1 MQTKEQNEQTSTQ
14 KQTVNKWLSR
24 LMFSRM
30 LEEKNA
36 AKKIAYIALMTA
48 FCVVANM
55 LEIKLGSVQ
64 FSLTILISGLT
75 GMVIGGGA
83 GFCACFLGDLIGF
96 FLHPF
101 GEYSPFIGISTGLMA
116 LFIGWAF
123 YLFEQPQK
131 GIYLKLGVACLL
143 IFIVCTCGITTL
155 YLNLAWKKSMTFW
168 EYLPFRLFVEGQ
180 IYNSLVNSALVVL
193 GLPALSKLKILK
205 ILS

>member
-14 KQTVNKWLSR
+14 KQTVNKWLNR

>member
-14 KQTVNKWLSR
+14 KQTVNKWLSS

>member
-1 MQTKEQNEQTSTQ
+1 MQEKEQEQTQ
-14 KQTVNKWLSR
+14 NKSASQLFNR
-24 LMFSRM
+24 LFFSRM

-36 AKKIAYIALMTA
+36 AKKIAFIALMTA

-64 FSLTILISGLT
+64 FSLTIFISGLT

-101 GEYSPFIGISTGLMA
+101 GEYSPFIGISTALMA

-155 YLNLAWKKSMTFW
+155 YLNLVWKKSMTFW

-205 ILS
+205 ILP

>member
-14 KQTVNKWLSR
+14 KQTAKKWLSR

-131 GIYLKLGVACLL
+131 GIYLKLGAACLL

-155 YLNLAWKKSMTFW
+155 YLNLVWKKSMTFW

-180 IYNSLVNSALVVL
+180 IYNSLVNSVLVVL

-205 ILS
+205 ILP

>member
-24 LMFSRM
+24 LMFSRT

-155 YLNLAWKKSMTFW
+155 YLNLVWKKSMTFW

>member
-14 KQTVNKWLSR
+14 KQTAKKWLSR

-155 YLNLAWKKSMTFW
+155 YLNLVWKKSMTFW
-168 EYLPFRLFVEGQ
+168 KYLPFRLFVEGQ
-180 IYNSLVNSALVVL
+180 IYNSLVNSVLVVL

-205 ILS
+205 ILP